1 MPIAAATT
9 RTTTRPYTI
18 GHADTRILAAIVR
31 YHCMTALQVTKLLY
45 ARTSLT
51 RVQTTLKHLTDA
63 GYLTRD
69 RIPTRPTEGSAPLYY
84 ALSRTGLAY
93 LASLGVAVPP
103 PNRAYQVHE
112 YSYLFLAHLLAV
124 NEVLI
129 AGELLCREHPQ
140 LHLARLLHDQQLKRS
155 PTYITEHGT
164 RRAVIPD
171 GFLDF
176 EVHTEPGYRAP
187 LCLELDRGTERQK
200 DVRAKVRA
208 LIAFGRGPYQE
219 AFGRRSL
226 TVCLIASSGAERL
239 AALIAWTRTEL
250 KELRVS
256 DAEADIFRLAAFALD
271 WHVPEDA
278 RPTPTQLFLE
288 PRWYRAF
295 QAEPVPLFAG
305 I

>member
-1 MPIAAATT
+1 MPIPTASKRNQRATY
-9 RTTTRPYTI
+9 RL
-18 GHADTRILAAIVR
+18 GQADTRILSAIVR
-31 YHCMTALQVTKLLY
+31 YHCLTAMQVTKLLY
-45 ARTSLT
+45 ARSSLT
-51 RVQTTLKHLTDA
+51 RVQTKLKRLTDA

-84 ALSRTGLAY
+84 AVSRTGLAH

-103 PNRAYQVHE
+103 PTRVYQVHE

-129 AGELLCREHPQ
+129 AAELLCREHPQ
-140 LHLARLLHDQQLKRS
+140 LKLARVLHDQELKRR
-155 PTYITEHGT
+155 PVYVTEHGA

-187 LCLELDRGTERQK
+187 ICLELDRGTERQK
-200 DVRAKVRA
+200 DVRAKIRA

-226 TVCLIASSGAERL
+226 TVCLIASPGTDRL
-239 AALIAWTRTEL
+239 GKLRAWTRAEL
-250 KELRVS
+250 SELRVT
-256 DAEADIFRLAAFALD
+256 DAEADVFRLAAFALD

-278 RPTPTQLFLE
+278 RPTPAELFLE
-288 PRWYRAF
+288 PRWYRVVDDN
-295 QAEPVPLFAG
+295 PVPLFTG